1 MKYKPLSHQEN
12 RMNFEGDTLRAR
24 KNFYN
29 NVSNNLYYLLE
40 NRFSWMNE
48 FIQNTDK
55 GIEVGAG
62 TGVSKEFIKSE
73 YFKITDYA
81 DNEWLDLKMVDAL
94 NTNIASASLD
104 FVVSSNMIH
113 HVPYPTLFF
122 EEMDRILKPG
132 GKLII
137 QEINCSTSMKLLLRL
152 MRHEGY
158 DFTINVFDRN
168 LICTDP
174 QDLWS
179 ANCAIPNLLF
189 DNLEEFNKNI
199 PYFRNIHT
207 GFSEFFLFI
216 NSGGVI
222 SKTKYI
228 PFPFILLKITSLMDK
243 VLCKIFPSFFALQRQ
258 VVLEKKQ

>member
-12 RMNFEGDTLRAR
+12 RMNFEGDTNRAR
-24 KNFYN
+24 NNFYT
-29 NVSNNLYYLLE
+29 NVSNNLYFLLKH
-40 NRFSWMNE
+40 RFIWMND
-48 FIQNTDK
+48 FIEKKDI

-73 YFKITDYA
+73 NFKITDFA
-81 DNEWLDLKMVDAL
+81 NNPWLDLKMIDAL
-94 NTNIASASLD
+94 DTKIESGSLD
-104 FVVSSNMIH
+104 YVISSNMIH

-122 EEMDRILKPG
+122 EEINRILKPG

-137 QEINCSTSMKLLLRL
+137 QEINCSRSMRFLLKL

-158 DFTINVFDRN
+158 DFTINVFDRD

-174 QDLWS
+174 EDLWS

-189 DNLEEFNKNI
+189 DNLENFKKNI
-199 PYFRNIHT
+199 PTFNVIYT
-207 GFSEFFLFI
+207 GYSEFFLFI

-222 SKTKYI
+222 SKTKYMPLPI
-228 PFPFILLKITSLMDK
+228 AVLKIIKLLDTFLLKIS
-243 VLCKIFPSFFALQRQ
+243 PSFFALQRQ
-258 VVLEKKQ
+258 VVLEKFI